1 MNFQM
6 HRMSSTVIF
15 SGKVD
20 KLWQEWNKQ
29 RLKTLVFESNQRK
42 KLADYNESLENA
54 VEALCGD
61 ESDAAEVVK
70 QLLRYHKPLSTPLVT
85 SLKSYRNIRCYKEIK
100 ISPQRKCENFFSSQS
115 FLD

>member
-1 MNFQM
+1 M

-29 RLKTLVFESNQRK
+29 RLKSLVFESNQRK
-42 KLADYNESLENA
+42 KLTDYNESLENA

-70 QLLRYHKPLSTPLVT
+70 QLLRYHEPPPTPLVT

-100 ISPQRKCENFFSSQS
+100 ISAQTKYGLTAEEIVTFS
-115 FLD
+115 L

>member
-1 MNFQM
+1 MQ
-6 HRMSSTVIF
+6 RKSSTVIS

-29 RLKTLVFESNQRK
+29 RLKTLVFKSNQRK

-70 QLLRYHKPLSTPLVT
+70 QLLNVPRASPHPLSH
-85 SLKSYRNIRCYKEIK
+85 KSEK
-100 ISPQRKCENFFSSQS
+100 
-115 FLD
+115 L